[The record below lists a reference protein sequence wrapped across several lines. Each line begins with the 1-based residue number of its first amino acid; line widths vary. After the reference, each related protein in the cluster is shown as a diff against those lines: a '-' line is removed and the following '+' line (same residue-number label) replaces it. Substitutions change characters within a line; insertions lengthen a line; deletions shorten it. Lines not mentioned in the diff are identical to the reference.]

1 MQTILRL
8 KHLPVFQEV
17 NSLSSLLEFE
27 NICKSFFGVA
37 ALKNISFSAKSGEV
51 LALVGENGAGKSTL
65 LKILCGDY
73 QPTSGDY
80 RINGEVRRFDS
91 PFAAIQAGVGLIYQ
105 ERQMVPELTVAENI
119 FMGDLPKKRGF
130 VDFRELNLRARE
142 LLDEFGLEIS
152 PTEKIKSLSA
162 AMQQMV
168 EIIKVYSRKPKL
180 IAFDEPTTAL
190 TEAESE
196 RLFDIIENK
205 LKKQDIIIIYVSHR
219 MNEIF
224 RLSDRIVVFKDGE
237 LVHTA
242 VTKETNED
250 VIVQYMVGRPLEKV
264 FGELEKKKQ
273 NGDCV
278 LKVTG
283 YSGRGFTD
291 ASFELRKGE
300 VVGFYGLV
308 GAGRTELM
316 RAVFGADEITAGELE
331 LNGEKLR
338 FKSPG
343 QAVAK
348 GMAFLTEDR
357 KDQGIFPGQGVREN
371 VSVVSLK
378 KLKRFGFLSTRKENR
393 FAEEQCEKLTVK
405 TSSIHKKIAELSGGN
420 QQKALLARW
429 LAMDPEI
436 LILDEPTKGIDVGAK
451 AEIYRI
457 VRNIAN
463 QGISVIV
470 VSSEL
475 PEVIGLSDRIYV
487 MKNGR
492 IVGEI
497 PGKNATEE
505 KVIAFAMM
513 PDTVG
518 EGHG

>member
-1 MQTILRL
+1 MG
-8 KHLPVFQEV
+8 
-17 NSLSSLLEFE
+17 SMLEFE
-27 NICKSFFGVA
+27 NICKSFHGVA

-65 LKILCGDY
+65 LKILSGDY

-80 RINGEVRRFDS
+80 RINGEVRRFDA
-91 PFAAIQAGVGLIYQ
+91 PIEAIRAGVGLIYQ
-105 ERQMVPELTVAENI
+105 ERQMVPQLTVAENI

-130 VDFRELNLRARE
+130 VDFKELNRNARE
-142 LLDEFGLEIS
+142 LLTEFGLDIS
-152 PTEKIKSLSA
+152 PTDKIKDLSA

-168 EIIKVYSRKPKL
+168 EIIKVYSRNPKL

-242 VTKETNED
+242 VTKETSED
-250 VIVQYMVGRPLEKV
+250 EIVQRMVGRPLEKV
-264 FGELEKKKQ
+264 FGELEKKSHD
-273 NGDCV
+273 GICV

-291 ASFELRKGE
+291 ASFELKKGE
-300 VVGFYGLV
+300 IVGFYGLV

-316 RAVFGADEITAGELE
+316 RAVFGADDISAGKVE
-331 LNGEKLR
+331 LNGEMLR
-338 FKSPG
+338 FRTPG
-343 QAVAK
+343 QAVKK
-348 GMAFLTEDR
+348 GIAFLTEDR
-357 KDQGIFPGQGVREN
+357 KDQGIFPSQGVREN

-378 KLKRFGFLSTRKENR
+378 KLKNLCFLSSRKENQ
-393 FAEEQCEKLTVK
+393 FAEEQCNKLTVK

-429 LAMDPEI
+429 LSMNPQI

-457 VRNIAN
+457 VRDIAN
-463 QGISVIV
+463 EGISVIV

-475 PEVIGLSDRIYV
+475 PEIIGLSDRIYV
-487 MKNGR
+487 MKNGH

-497 PGKNATEE
+497 PHECATEE
-505 KVIAFAMM
+505 NLLACAMM
-513 PDTVG
+513 TDTVR
-518 EGHG
+518 EGHR

>member
-1 MQTILRL
+1 M
-8 KHLPVFQEV
+8 
-17 NSLSSLLEFE
+17 SSILEFE
-27 NICKSFFGVA
+27 NICKSFHGVT
-37 ALKNISFSAKSGEV
+37 ALKDISFCAKSGEV
-51 LALVGENGAGKSTL
+51 LGLVGENGAGKSTL

-80 RINGEVRRFDS
+80 RINGEIRRFDT
-91 PFAAIQAGVGLIYQ
+91 PIDAIRAGVGLIHQ

-130 VDFRELNLRARE
+130 VNFKELNRRTRE
-142 LLDEFGLEIS
+142 LLDEFGLQIA
-152 PTEKIKSLSA
+152 PTDKIKGLSA
-162 AMQQMV
+162 ALQQMV
-168 EIIKVYSRKPKL
+168 EIIKVYSRKPKI

-190 TEAESE
+190 TESEAE

-224 RLSDRIVVFKDGE
+224 RLTDRVVVFKDGR
-237 LVHTA
+237 LVNTV
-242 VTKETNED
+242 VTKEATED
-250 VIVQYMVGRPLEKV
+250 EIVQQMVGRPLEKV
-264 FGELEKKKQ
+264 FGELKKSTACHE
-273 NGDCV
+273 CV
-278 LKVTG
+278 LKVND
-283 YSGRGFTD
+283 YSGRGFAN
-291 ASFELRKGE
+291 ASFTLNRGE
-300 VVGFYGLV
+300 VIGFYGLV

-316 RAVFGADEITAGELE
+316 RAIFGADENIGGDIE
-331 LNGEKLR
+331 LNGEKMR
-338 FKSPG
+338 FGSPK

-348 GMAFLTEDR
+348 GIAFLTEDR
-357 KDQGIFPGQGVREN
+357 KDQGIFPAQGVREN

-378 KLKRFGFLSTRKENR
+378 KLKRLCFLSTKKENR

-405 TSSIHKKIAELSGGN
+405 TSSIHKRIAELSGGN

-429 LAMDPEI
+429 LAMNPEI

-457 VRNIAN
+457 IRAIAT
-463 QGISVIV
+463 QGISVIL

-487 MKNGR
+487 MKNGH

-497 PGKNATEE
+497 AGDGATEE
-505 KVIAFAMM
+505 AVIAYAMM
-513 PDTVG
+513 ETEEVG
-518 EGHG
+518 